1 MTWPTFGRGDDSY
14 SAELLKG
21 TSYTAELEQSASV
34 ENNILL
40 LPVTPCRIHQLQSR
54 FMARI
59 KMFMD
64 VIRLALFPDS

>member
-1 MTWPTFGRGDDSY
+1 MADFRSGRRQ
-14 SAELLKG
+14 LFRRVIQG
-21 TSYTAELEQSASV
+21 TPCTAEFEQSASV
-34 ENNILL
+34 EKQILL